1 MKSTIKG
8 DPYSALDG
16 QHKMNPM
23 IFFEDVLSHN
33 VLFWHLLKCLGF
45 QFLFF
50 KSVVSVSCVYMCMFL
65 SVLIFF
71 CLFTSFYSASFSSF
85 VCFSCFL
92 KREKKKTWSWMDGKM
107 AKVWEDM
114 GRIIIRIPHL
124 HF

>member
-71 CLFTSFYSASFSSF
+71 F
-85 VCFSCFL
+85 VYLLHFILLLS
-92 KREKKKTWSWMDGKM
+92 
-107 AKVWEDM
+107 
-114 GRIIIRIPHL
+114 PHL
-124 HF
+124 FVFPVF